1 MCVTHVD
8 GLLALLSALTEG
20 VDDLADGLE
29 EVCAR
34 EGPQL
39 IPLRP
44 LCDRERE
51 GGGADGRQ
59 TQVPGHVRK
68 QRRRGT
74 QRLLKGGG
82 AEGGISK
89 HVNFNLRLFYCYFV

>member
-1 MCVTHVD
+1 MYNSTTHVN
-8 GLLALLSALTEG
+8 GLLALLSALTEC
-20 VDDLADGLE
+20 VDDLADCLE
-29 EVCAR
+29 EVGAR

-39 IPLRP
+39 IPLGP

-59 TQVPGHVRK
+59 PQVPGHVRQ

-74 QRLLKGGG
+74 QRLLQG
-82 AEGGISK
+82 EGRAFQSCSSL
-89 HVNFNLRLFYCYFV
+89 VDTCVLLSLT